1 MRATR
6 RVPSCRAVLAGIPMP
21 TTTPLVWEATI
32 ALIVGLLAFDYFFH
46 VRKAHAPTLREA
58 AVWSALYVG
67 IALLFGVAVW
77 TWGGADMG
85 AEYFSGYIT
94 EKALSIDNVFV
105 FLVIMSS
112 FRVPREDQQKVL
124 LFGIT
129 FALIARTVFILLGA
143 ALIERFSWVFYLF
156 GLALLVTAGN
166 LLAPDGHDEDK
177 PNIAVRTVRRV
188 FHASPHYDGD
198 RLFTTYQG
206 KRALTPMLLVML
218 AIGGTDILFAF
229 DSIPAI
235 FGLTRNV
242 FIVFTA
248 TAFSLLGL
256 RQLYFL
262 VGGLLERLVYLS
274 IGLAVVLGFIGI
286 KLVLHALHENNLP
299 FINDGEPVPV
309 IEISTWTSLV
319 VIVAILLVTVVA
331 SLTSP
336 KGKAKVAVSALRQK
350 IADYLSL
357 SQDAAPTVRRA
368 AFADLVAAQARVDA
382 LEPRFKAMVQRP
394 DVLQHDL
401 RRAHEAHA
409 ASTGEPPAAR
419 ELGLPRSDD
428 DAGDAPAD

>member
-1 MRATR
+1 
-6 RVPSCRAVLAGIPMP
+6 MP

-32 ALIVGLLAFDYFFH
+32 ALIIGLLAFDYFFH

-58 AVWSALYVG
+58 AIWSALYVG

-105 FLVIMSS
+105 FLVIMTS
-112 FRVPREDQQKVL
+112 FKVPRESQQKVL

-143 ALIERFSWVFYLF
+143 AMIERFSWVFYLF
-156 GLALLVTAGN
+156 GLVLLVTAGN
-166 LLAPDGHDEDK
+166 LLAPDDHDEDK
-177 PNIAVRTVRRV
+177 PNIVVRLVRNL
-188 FHASPHYDGD
+188 FHASPRYDGD
-198 RLFTTYQG
+198 KLFTTWQG

-235 FGLTRNV
+235 FGLTQNV

-274 IGLAVVLGFIGI
+274 LGLAAVLGFIGI
-286 KLVLHALHENNLP
+286 KLVLHALHENSLP
-299 FINDGEPVPV
+299 FINDGQPVPV

-319 VIVAILLVTVVA
+319 VIVAVLALTVVA

-336 KGKAKVAVSALRQK
+336 KGKAKVAVSALRARV
-350 IADYLSL
+350 ADYLSL
-357 SQDAAPTVRRA
+357 GDDAAATLRQKV
-368 AFADLVAAQARVDA
+368 FDEMGEAQRRVDA
-382 LEPRFKAMVQRP
+382 LEPRFKAMVKRP
-394 DVLQHDL
+394 DVLQYDL

-409 ASTGEPPAAR
+409 VAIGDAIAHHD
-419 ELGLPRSDD
+419 LGLPPPPEGDD
-428 DAGDAPAD
+428 GD

>member
-1 MRATR
+1 
-6 RVPSCRAVLAGIPMP
+6 MP
-21 TTTPLVWEATI
+21 TTSPLVWEATI
-32 ALIVGLLAFDYFFH
+32 ALIIGLLVFDYFFH

-58 AVWSALYVG
+58 TIWSALYVG

-112 FRVPREDQQKVL
+112 FKVPREDQQKVL

-143 ALIERFSWVFYLF
+143 ALIEHFSWVFYLF
-156 GLALLVTAGN
+156 GLVLLVTAGN
-166 LLAPDGHDEDK
+166 LLAPDDHDDDK
-177 PNIAVRTVRRV
+177 PNIVVRLVRKM
-188 FHASPHYDGD
+188 FHSSPHYDGD
-198 RLFTTYQG
+198 KLFTTYQG

-235 FGLTRNV
+235 FGLTQNI

-274 IGLAVVLGFIGI
+274 IGLAAVLGFIGV

-309 IEISTWTSLV
+309 IEIGTWTSLV

-336 KGKAKVAVSALRQK
+336 KGKAKVAVAALRQE
-350 IADYLSL
+350 IADYLLL
-357 SQDAAPTVRRA
+357 SPDTAPAARRG
-368 AFADLVAAQARVDA
+368 AFDDLRASQARVDA
-382 LEPRFKAMVQRP
+382 LEPRFKAMVKRP
-394 DVLQHDL
+394 DMLQHDL

-409 ASTGEPPAAR
+409 AATGTPLRSSGLDLPPTPDN
-419 ELGLPRSDD
+419 GDGDGDD
-428 DAGDAPAD
+428 RDSGH

>member
-1 MRATR
+1 
-6 RVPSCRAVLAGIPMP
+6 MP

-32 ALIVGLLAFDYFFH
+32 ALIIGLLAFDYFFH

-58 AVWSALYVG
+58 TIWSALYVG

-112 FRVPREDQQKVL
+112 FKVPREDQQKVL

-156 GLALLVTAGN
+156 GLVLLVTAGN
-166 LLAPDGHDEDK
+166 LLAPDDHDEDR
-177 PNIAVRTVRRV
+177 PNIVVRLVRRM
-188 FHASPHYDGD
+188 FHSSPHYDGD
-198 RLFTTYQG
+198 RMFTTYQG
-206 KRALTPMLLVML
+206 RRALTPMLLVML

-235 FGLTRNV
+235 FGLTQNV

-274 IGLAVVLGFIGI
+274 LGLAAILAFIGV

-299 FINDGEPVPV
+299 FINDGDPVPV
-309 IEISTWTSLV
+309 IEIGTWDSLV
-319 VIVAILLVTVVA
+319 VIVSVLLVTVLA
-331 SLTSP
+331 SLWSP
-336 KGKAKVAVSALRQK
+336 KGKARVAVSTLRARV
-350 IADYLSL
+350 ADYLSL
-357 SQDAAPTVRRA
+357 RDDAAPQMRRSV
-368 AFADLVAAQARVDA
+368 FTELADAQARVEA
-382 LEPRFKAMVQRP
+382 LEPRFKAMVRHP

-401 RRAHEAHA
+401 RRAHEAHVATTGA
-409 ASTGEPPAAR
+409 AATPFDLDLPPPPA
-419 ELGLPRSDD
+419 DD
-428 DAGDAPAD
+428 GE

>member
-1 MRATR
+1 MLYRLFAD
-6 RVPSCRAVLAGIPMP
+6 GIPMP

-32 ALIVGLLAFDYFFH
+32 ALIIGLLAFDWFFH
-46 VRKAHAPTLREA
+46 VRKAHAPSLREA
-58 AVWSALYVG
+58 TVWSALYVG

-77 TWGGADMG
+77 VWGGPRMG

-112 FRVPREDQQKVL
+112 FKVPREDQQKVL

-156 GLALLVTAGN
+156 GLALLVTAGH
-166 LLAPDGHDEDK
+166 LLVPDDHDPDK
-177 PNIAVRTVRRV
+177 PNIVVRIVRRL

-198 RLFTTYQG
+198 KLFTTWQG

-235 FGLTRNV
+235 FGLTQNV

-274 IGLAVVLGFIGI
+274 LGLAVILAFIGV

-299 FINDGEPVPV
+299 FINDGQPVPV
-309 IEISTWTSLV
+309 IEIETGVSLV
-319 VIVAILLVTVVA
+319 VIVGILLLTVVA
-331 SLTSP
+331 SLSSP
-336 KGKAKVAVSALRQK
+336 KGKAKVAVSALRTRV
-350 IADYLSL
+350 ADYLSL
-357 SQDAAPTVRRA
+357 GRDAPPVLRRS
-368 AFADLVAAQARVDA
+368 AFEGMVAAQARVQA
-382 LEPRFKAMVQRP
+382 LEPRFKALVQRP
-394 DVLQHDL
+394 DALQNDL
-401 RRAHEAHA
+401 DRAHRAHA
-409 ASTGEPPAAR
+409 AATGTAPATGRLGLPPAAT
-419 ELGLPRSDD
+419 GDD
-428 DAGDAPAD
+428 DDRDRAD

>member
-1 MRATR
+1 
-6 RVPSCRAVLAGIPMP
+6 MP

-32 ALIVGLLAFDYFFH
+32 VLIIGLLAFDYFFH
-46 VRKAHAPTLREA
+46 VRKAHAPGLREA
-58 AVWSALYVG
+58 TIWSALYVG
-67 IALLFGVAVW
+67 ISLLFGVAVW

-112 FRVPREDQQKVL
+112 FRVPREYQQKVL

-143 ALIERFSWVFYLF
+143 ALIDNFSWVFYLF

-166 LLAPDGHDEDK
+166 LLAPDDHDEDR
-177 PNIAVRTVRRV
+177 PNIVVRLVRRM

-198 RLFTTYQG
+198 RLFTTWQG

-235 FGLTRNV
+235 FGLTQNV

-274 IGLAVVLGFIGI
+274 LGLAAILGFIGV
-286 KLVLHALHENNLP
+286 KLVLHALHENSLP

-319 VIVAILLVTVVA
+319 VIVGILLLTVVA

-336 KGKAKVAVSALRQK
+336 KGKAKVAVSTLRTR
-350 IADYLSL
+350 IADYLAL
-357 SQDAAPTVRRA
+357 SAGADATLRRQ
-368 AFADLVAAQARVDA
+368 AFEDLRTAWSRVEA
-382 LEPRFKAMVQRP
+382 LEPRFKAMVRRP
-394 DVLQHDL
+394 DILQHDL
-401 RRAHEAHA
+401 LRACEAHA
-409 ASTGEPPAAR
+409 EATGVPLDACVLDLPMPPP
-419 ELGLPRSDD
+419 EDEG
-428 DAGDAPAD
+428 GDGTG

>member
-1 MRATR
+1 
-6 RVPSCRAVLAGIPMP
+6 MP
-21 TTTPLVWEATI
+21 TTTPFVWEVTI
-32 ALIVGLLAFDYFFH
+32 ALIAGLLAFDYFFH
-46 VRKAHAPTLREA
+46 VRKAHAPGLREA

-112 FRVPREDQQKVL
+112 FQVPRESQQKVL

-129 FALIARTVFILLGA
+129 FALVARTVFILLGA
-143 ALIERFSWVFYLF
+143 ALIEHFAWVFYLF

-166 LLAPDGHDEDK
+166 LLAPDGHDDDR
-177 PNIAVRTVRRV
+177 PNIVVRLVRRV
-188 FHASPHYDGD
+188 FHSSPHYDGD
-198 RLFTTYQG
+198 RLFTTWQG

-235 FGLTRNV
+235 FGLTQNV

-274 IGLAVVLGFIGI
+274 IGLAAILGFIGV

-331 SLTSP
+331 SLWSP
-336 KGKAKVAVSALRQK
+336 RGKARVAVSALRQK
-350 IADYLSL
+350 VADYLSL
-357 SQDAAPTVRRA
+357 RDDAAPVLRRTVFAELVRA
-368 AFADLVAAQARVDA
+368 QQRVDA
-382 LEPRFKAMVQRP
+382 LEPRFKAMVRRP

-401 RRAHEAHA
+401 QRAHEAHVRTTGA
-409 ASTGEPPAAR
+409 AQASSD
-419 ELGLPRSDD
+419 LGLPPPPDGGDD
-428 DAGDAPAD
+428 DDVDHSTGSR

>member
-1 MRATR
+1 
-6 RVPSCRAVLAGIPMP
+6 MP
-21 TTTPLVWEATI
+21 TTTPIVWEATI
-32 ALIVGLLAFDYFFH
+32 ALIVALLAFDYFFH
-46 VRKAHAPTLREA
+46 VRKAHAPGLREA

-112 FRVPREDQQKVL
+112 FRVPREYQQKVL

-143 ALIERFSWVFYLF
+143 ALIDNFSWVFYLF

-166 LLAPDGHDEDK
+166 LLAPDDHDEDR
-177 PNIAVRTVRRV
+177 PNIVVRLVRRM

-198 RLFTTYQG
+198 RLFTTWQG

-235 FGLTRNV
+235 FGLTQNV

-274 IGLAVVLGFIGI
+274 LGLAAILAFIGV

-319 VIVAILLVTVVA
+319 VIVGILLVTVLA
-331 SLTSP
+331 SLSSP

-350 IADYLSL
+350 LADYLSL
-357 SQDAAPTVRRA
+357 RDDAAPALRRPVFDELVR
-368 AFADLVAAQARVDA
+368 AQQRVEA
-382 LEPRFKAMVQRP
+382 LEPRFKAMVKRP

-409 ASTGEPPAAR
+409 AATGEPQAASD
-419 ELGLPRSDD
+419 LGLPPPEGGGSD
-428 DAGDAPAD
+428 GEADGGSVQPHGRTKQ

>member
-1 MRATR
+1 
-6 RVPSCRAVLAGIPMP
+6 MP

-32 ALIVGLLAFDYFFH
+32 ALIIGLLAFDYFFH
-46 VRKAHAPTLREA
+46 VRKAHAPSLREA
-58 AVWSALYVG
+58 ALWSSLYVG

-105 FLVIMSS
+105 FLVVMSS

-156 GLALLVTAGN
+156 GIALLVTAGN
-166 LLAPDGHDEDK
+166 LLAPDDHDEVR
-177 PNIAVRTVRRV
+177 PNIVVRLVRRV
-188 FHASPHYDGD
+188 FHSSPHYDGD

-206 KRALTPMLLVML
+206 RRALTPMLLVML

-235 FGLTRNV
+235 FGLTQNV

-274 IGLAVVLGFIGI
+274 LGLAAILGFIGV
-286 KLVLHALHENNLP
+286 KLVLHAMHENNLP

-309 IEISTWTSLV
+309 IEISTWASLV

-331 SLTSP
+331 SLSSP
-336 KGKAKVAVSALRQK
+336 KGKAKVAVSTLRARV
-350 IADYLSL
+350 ADYLSL
-357 SQDAAPTVRRA
+357 PADSAATVRRA
-368 AFADLVAAQARVDA
+368 VFDDLLRAQARVDA
-382 LEPRFKAMVQRP
+382 LEPRFKAMVKRP

-401 RRAHEAHA
+401 DRAHQAHA
-409 ASTGEPPAAR
+409 AATATPPR
-419 ELGLPRSDD
+419 PSDLGLPPPPDD
-428 DAGDAPAD
+428 GGEQRPG

>member
-1 MRATR
+1 
-6 RVPSCRAVLAGIPMP
+6 MP

-32 ALIVGLLAFDYFFH
+32 ALIIGLLAFDYFFH
-46 VRKAHAPTLREA
+46 VRKAHAPSLREA

-67 IALLFGVAVW
+67 IALLFGAAVW
-77 TWGGADMG
+77 TWGGAEMG

-112 FRVPREDQQKVL
+112 FEVPREDQQKVL

-129 FALIARTVFILLGA
+129 FALVARTVFILLGA

-166 LLAPDGHDEDK
+166 LLAPDDHDEDR
-177 PNIAVRTVRRV
+177 PNIVVRLVRRM
-188 FHASPHYDGD
+188 FHSSPHYDGD

-206 KRALTPMLLVML
+206 RRALTPMLLVML

-235 FGLTRNV
+235 FGLTQNV

-274 IGLAVVLGFIGI
+274 LGLAAILGFIGV
-286 KLVLHALHENNLP
+286 KLVLHALHENSLP

-309 IEISTWTSLV
+309 VEISTWASLV
-319 VIVAILLVTVVA
+319 VIVGILAVTVVA
-331 SLTSP
+331 SLSSP
-336 KGKAKVAVSALRQK
+336 KGKAKVAVSGLRNRVAAYLELPPTAPAALREQSFRE
-350 IADYLSL
+350 L
-357 SQDAAPTVRRA
+357 RA
-368 AFADLVAAQARVDA
+368 AWSRVDA
-382 LEPRFKAMVQRP
+382 LEPRFKAMVKRP
-394 DVLQHDL
+394 DALQADL
-401 RRAHEAHA
+401 HRACDTHA
-409 ASTGEPPAAR
+409 RATGVPLADCELDLPMPP
-419 ELGLPRSDD
+419 P
-428 DAGDAPAD
+428 DADGGTSG

>member
-1 MRATR
+1 
-6 RVPSCRAVLAGIPMP
+6 MP

-32 ALIVGLLAFDYFFH
+32 ALIIGLLAFDYFFH

-58 AVWSALYVG
+58 TIWSALYVG
-67 IALLFGVAVW
+67 IALLFGAAVW

-112 FRVPREDQQKVL
+112 FKVPREYQQKVL

-129 FALIARTVFILLGA
+129 FALVARTVFILLGA
-143 ALIERFSWVFYLF
+143 ALIDNFAWVFYLF
-156 GLALLVTAGN
+156 GLALLITAGN
-166 LLAPDGHDEDK
+166 LLAPDDHAEDT
-177 PNIAVRTVRRV
+177 PNIVVRVVRRM
-188 FHASPHYDGD
+188 FHSSPHFDGD
-198 RLFTTYQG
+198 RLFTTWQG

-235 FGLTRNV
+235 FGLTQNV

-274 IGLAVVLGFIGI
+274 IGLAAVLAFIGI

-299 FINDGEPVPV
+299 FINDGQPVPV
-309 IEISTWTSLV
+309 IEIGTWTSLV

-331 SLTSP
+331 SLTSA

-350 IADYLSL
+350 VADYLSL
-357 SQDAAPTVRRA
+357 SPGVALPVRRA
-368 AFADLVAAQARVDA
+368 VFDQLRASQARVDA
-382 LEPRFKAMVQRP
+382 LEPRFKAMVKRP
-394 DVLQHDL
+394 DLLQQDL
-401 RRAHEAHA
+401 QRAHQGHA
-409 ASTGEPPAAR
+409 AATGTRPAPSD
-419 ELGLPRSDD
+419 LGLPPPPAEDD
-428 DAGDAPAD
+428 GDPARGH